1 MHFSAAAI
9 SAILAFSVMAHP
21 GHDIKQEIAERAS
34 FISQLKTRDLSH
46 CSAELKARGLEQAA
60 VARRSAIAKNER
72 KKRGISSGQ
81 PYLKARDEATVLNTT
96 HLSTE
101 DYDASTD
108 ESIVFAGNN
117 SCILSPEVTQGPYY
131 VSGEYVRS
139 DIVEDQQG
147 IDLILDT
154 QVIDMSTCDPVTNA
168 VVEIWHCN
176 STGVYSGIVA
186 STNGNSADTAN
197 INSTFLRGLQATD
210 AEGVAQFKTLFPGHY
225 TSRSNHIHVLVHFN
239 GTTYA
244 NGTYGGGVVSHV
256 GQMFFDQDLITQAE
270 AISPYNTNRQPVTLN
285 SADGV
290 LADEA
295 ASSDPMIEYS
305 LLGETVAD
313 GIFGWLAFGVDVS
326 KSYNVKPAASL
337 YSSGGVENQEGG
349 H

>member
-1 MHFSAAAI
+1 MYFSAAAI
-9 SAILAFSVMAHP
+9 SAILASSVMAHP
-21 GHDIKQEIAERAS
+21 GHDARQEIAERAS

-60 VARRSAIAKNER
+60 VARRSAIAKNQRE
-72 KKRGISSGQ
+72 KRGISSGQ

-96 HLSTE
+96 HLSAE
-101 DYDASTD
+101 DYEASTD
-108 ESIVFAGNN
+108 ESIVFGGNN

-131 VSGEYVRS
+131 VSGEYVRA

-154 QVIDMSTCDPVTNA
+154 QVIDMSTCNPVTNA

-186 STNGNSADTAN
+186 STNGNAADTAN

-210 AEGVAQFKTLFPGHY
+210 AEGVAQFQTLFPGHY

-244 NGTYGGGVVSHV
+244 NGTYGGGVISHV
-256 GQMFFDQDLITQAE
+256 GQMFFDQDLISQVE
-270 AISPYNTNRQPVTLN
+270 AISPYNTNTQPTTLN

-290 LADEA
+290 LVDEA

-326 KSYNVKPAASL
+326 ESYNVKPAASL
-337 YSSGGVENQEGG
+337 YASGGVEN
-349 H
+349 

>member
-9 SAILAFSVMAHP
+9 TAILAGSVMAHP
-21 GHDIKQEIAERAS
+21 GHDVRQEIAERAS
-34 FISQLKTRDLSH
+34 FMSQLKTRDLSH
-46 CSAELKARGLEQAA
+46 CSAKLKARGLEQAA
-60 VARRSAIAKNER
+60 IARRSAIAKKER
-72 KKRGISSGQ
+72 KKRGISSET

-101 DYDASTD
+101 HYNNSTD
-108 ESIVFAGNN
+108 ESIIFSGNN

-131 VSGEYVRS
+131 VSGEYVRTN
-139 DIVEDQQG
+139 IVEEEVG
-147 IDLILDT
+147 VDLILDT
-154 QVIDMSTCDPVTNA
+154 QIIDMSTCDPVTNA

-186 STNGNSADTAN
+186 QSNGNSADNSN

-210 AEGVAQFKTLFPGHY
+210 NEGVAQFQTLFPGHY

-244 NGTYGGGVVSHV
+244 NGTYGGGVISHV
-256 GQMFFDQDLITQAE
+256 GQIFFDQDLITQVE
-270 AISPYNTNRQPVTLN
+270 AVSPYSTNNQPTTLN
-285 SADGV
+285 SEDSV

-295 ASSDPMIEYS
+295 ASSDPMINYS

-326 KSYNVKPAASL
+326 KSYNVQPAASL
-337 YSSGGVENQEGG
+337 YSSGGVEN
-349 H
+349 